1 MNRNALKRG
10 IADQNHNFKAKMR
23 LLIIIALFAETVV
36 CNFRTW
42 ESIGWKACDMIGE
55 SMFSLKDGQYEYDA
69 EGDTSIIAPFRE
81 DSWCDLTI
89 FNGEIREIGRA
100 HV

>member
-1 MNRNALKRG
+1 MRMNRNALKRG

-42 ESIGWKACDMIGE
+42 ESIKHV
-55 SMFSLKDGQYEYDA
+55 FFK
-69 EGDTSIIAPFRE
+69 
-81 DSWCDLTI
+81 
-89 FNGEIREIGRA
+89 GRA
-100 HV
+100 I